1 MFRKRGFLMGLGI
14 GLVVSSLIFGFFN
27 GAFSQNASETVTEE
41 EWTLE
46 KLTEIA
52 TANNLKIFT
61 EDEVNQLKEEYAISQ
76 VAEKLKELQ
85 DEQAEDNSAVPSEQ
99 QVAPEEEVSKSFTIK
114 KGLDSYEVADYLT
127 EIGVLT
133 ERDKF
138 IKLLYNYKLT
148 TRIGA
153 DTYNYSTSI
162 TTEELIE
169 LITGVKV
176 D

>member
-1 MFRKRGFLMGLGI
+1 
-14 GLVVSSLIFGFFN
+14 
-27 GAFSQNASETVTEE
+27 
-41 EWTLE
+41 
-46 KLTEIA
+46 
-52 TANNLKIFT
+52 
-61 EDEVNQLKEEYAISQ
+61 
-76 VAEKLKELQ
+76 
-85 DEQAEDNSAVPSEQ
+85 
-99 QVAPEEEVSKSFTIK
+99 
-114 KGLDSYEVADYLT
+114 LDSYEVADYLT